1 MKINEQQQLFTKDR
15 ITTIVLVT
23 ICLSFQALSL
33 NGVALFL
40 PDIRR
45 ELGLSFTEGGALSAA
60 SLLTYAFIQV
70 PAGYLADRIGSRKI
84 FFIGALG
91 LNIFS
96 LIFGLTSSYWQGIG
110 SQVMSG
116 FFRAFLFVPSITIL
130 TSWFGPNRRAT
141 ATALSSVGLFLSQL
155 LVNSGG
161 PPLANE
167 FDWRF
172 PFIVFSAGGILV
184 SFIYIRFAKE
194 PPISTSHHTV
204 NIHEMLSLFNIRFM
218 WICGG
223 IQFVR
228 YAIFQG
234 ISTWLPSLLIDEQG
248 ISLQITGII
257 MAVRALVISPS
268 QLLGG
273 YISDKIRNP
282 TLIIGLS
289 LVILLIST
297 ASIARVGNNI
307 PVLIAVIM
315 INAIFV
321 QFYFGPLFA
330 LPVGRLGQHMSGTIT
345 GVSNFYANLGGF
357 TAVYILGILKDISG
371 TFASGFYFMAV
382 LCIIGILLLIPLS
395 RDKEKASPDNH

>member
-1 MKINEQQQLFTKDR
+1 MNVSEAQKQFFSKDR
-15 ITTIVLVT
+15 IVTIILVT
-23 ICLSFQALSL
+23 LCLSFQALSL

-40 PDIRR
+40 PEIRK
-45 ELGLSFTEGGALSAA
+45 ELGLSFTAGGALSAA
-60 SLLTYAFIQV
+60 SLLTYALIQI

-96 LIFGLTSSYWQGIG
+96 LFFGLISSYWQGIG
-110 SQVMSG
+110 TQVMSG
-116 FFRAFLFVPSITIL
+116 FFRAFLFVPSITLL
-130 TSWFGPNRRAT
+130 TSWFGPERRAT
-141 ATALSSVGLFLSQL
+141 ATALSSVGLFLSQV

-161 PPLANE
+161 PLLAGE

-172 PFIVFSAGGILV
+172 PFVVFSAAGIIASL
-184 SFIYIRFAKE
+184 IYIRFAKE
-194 PPISTSHHTV
+194 SPVAVAHHTV
-204 NIHEMLSLFNIRFM
+204 NLHEMIGLFNYKFM

-234 ISTWLPSLLIDEQG
+234 IATWLPSLLIDEQG
-248 ISLQITGII
+248 ISLQITGGI
-257 MAVRALVISPS
+257 MAVRALLTSPS

-282 TLIIGLS
+282 TLIIASS
-289 LVILLIST
+289 LVILLIT
-297 ASIARVGNNI
+297 TTLLVRINNI
-307 PVLIAVIM
+307 TLLVVVIM

-330 LPVGRLGQHMSGTIT
+330 LPVERLGQHMAGTLT

-357 TAVYILGILKDISG
+357 TAVYVLGILKDTSG
-371 TFASGFYFMAV
+371 TFASGFYFMAA
-382 LCIIGILLLIPLS
+382 LSIIGLLLIVPLS
-395 RDKEKASPDNH
+395 RTKENTTFQ